1 MIIDARLK
9 KTKLTVIFS
18 LDNMSH
24 QTNFATYTQSAIFA
38 MQVEIVLTL
47 PRVMVSF
54 RTVVPFNGP
63 FSSNLSASGFDV
75 VNCGPSHTAICPSC
89 N

>member
-1 MIIDARLK
+1 
-9 KTKLTVIFS
+9 
-18 LDNMSH
+18 MSH
-24 QTNFATYTQSAIFA
+24 QTKFAAHTERNVINVSQLFL
-38 MQVEIVLTL
+38 IVLTL
-47 PRVMVSF
+47 LRVMVSC

-75 VNCGPSHTAICPSC
+75 INCGPSHTAICPSC